1 MFILLERR
9 QNRKEK
15 QQFPFGGAENVS
27 PRIWNQSLYCGC
39 DETCLEKVM
48 LYLPSSPGPS
58 YSPGRGRAFSFPH
71 CNNFIAKDRRE
82 TIYVG
87 TAHLHKAWI
96 IFLVSW
102 LEVGGSCAFMTKVT
116 TLPESPETCPS
127 TPSAWFT
134 NLYWVGLRT
143 DMGLGIGL
151 WIHQN
156 LQSGARP
163 NKWLITAMC

>member
-1 MFILLERR
+1 MCLPVYEIRVYIVAATKHVWKKLCYTCRAPLVPPTHLGGGERFR
-9 QNRKEK
+9 FHIVIISLRKIDEK
-15 QQFPFGGAENVS
+15 Q
-27 PRIWNQSLYCGC
+27 Y
-39 DETCLEKVM
+39 TLE
-48 LYLPSSPGPS
+48 
-58 YSPGRGRAFSFPH
+58 
-71 CNNFIAKDRRE
+71 
-82 TIYVG
+82 
-87 TAHLHKAWI
+87 LHKAWI